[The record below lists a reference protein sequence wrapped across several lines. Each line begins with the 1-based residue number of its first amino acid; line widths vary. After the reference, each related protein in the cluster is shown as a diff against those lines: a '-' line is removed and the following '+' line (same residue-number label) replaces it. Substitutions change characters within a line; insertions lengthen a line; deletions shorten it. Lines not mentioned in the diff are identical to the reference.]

1 MEYTFK
7 KWRSL
12 KGKFRVAVA
21 IPVASLLIFSIYFV
35 SLQYSSFLNEVAYKN
50 DIKKMI
56 ALSSLRLEL
65 QRETQSMRSFYLGV
79 QNFDHLRLQKEF
91 TDMAVES
98 FKNTFKGNPS
108 ILIGLEGKVT
118 SPLKAVRDQ
127 VISGQSRWPETQK
140 RMQEVSAWPSIFNPK
155 YADISR
161 IYPNEFQLDKLQ
173 EGVVSARELKNNL
186 SFVIV
191 RDMPLNS
198 IQFSNLISSYERA
211 QYLHRQVAEFL
222 MSGADR
228 MKFLYNQQVV
238 MWGKISGDYEK
249 TIETIEQGRYS
260 IRLPSL
266 IKRFERL
273 EKSQMAPVE
282 LKREF
287 IVKGAQQSLEKART
301 EFLFSLLWVGAFFAL
316 AARLSFSA
324 YRRGL
329 FYLATSFSGHEIKII
344 TEKLHK
350 DRIVPLHRINGNDE
364 DYLDQSNKYIA

>member
-1 MEYTFK
+1 
-7 KWRSL
+7 
-12 KGKFRVAVA
+12 
-21 IPVASLLIFSIYFV
+21 
-35 SLQYSSFLNEVAYKN
+35 
-50 DIKKMI
+50 
-56 ALSSLRLEL
+56 
-65 QRETQSMRSFYLGV
+65 
-79 QNFDHLRLQKEF
+79 
-91 TDMAVES
+91 
-98 FKNTFKGNPS
+98 
-108 ILIGLEGKVT
+108 
-118 SPLKAVRDQ
+118 
-127 VISGQSRWPETQK
+127 
-140 RMQEVSAWPSIFNPK
+140 
-155 YADISR
+155 
-161 IYPNEFQLDKLQ
+161 
-173 EGVVSARELKNNL
+173 
-186 SFVIV
+186 
-191 RDMPLNS
+191 
-198 IQFSNLISSYERA
+198 
-211 QYLHRQVAEFL
+211 

-287 IVKGAQQSLEKART
+287 IMKAAQKSLESART